1 MNAELLANLAREEQP
16 VVKKK
21 KKRTGTR
28 RLKKRLKHDE
38 IEETNIY
45 DIIDE
50 KRDLLKKREIERV
63 ARKETKKKK
72 KQSLRR
78 DKSNLRTINVGA
90 APSRKK
96 KAGGRTGGGGRR
108 YSSGSNKSGLGPSRG
123 KVVGLTLAKLIIDD
137 DDPELS
143 KALPSV
149 EELRSSDPTPLSDLP
164 VTLPLKP
171 VSFKGKVIKP
181 TIENDMDIDIDE
193 AHDVYLDT
201 ERNVAKNVAFT
212 TPSTPAEAILK
223 LNQNA
228 LVFFQLPPILPLQNT
243 NVQKARATGKNMD
256 IWNKK
261 NPNSIHRL
269 DAGKIGKLKVY
280 KSGKVK
286 IHLRES
292 SLALDISSGM
302 PSNIHEDV
310 MAIEFVNN
318 AGGVTGNLI
327 NLGPIEDRFKATTC
341 I

>member
-1 MNAELLANLAREEQP
+1 MNAELLANLARFEQP
-16 VVKKK
+16 VAKK
-21 KKRTGTR
+21 KKRKTGSR
-28 RLKKRLKHDE
+28 KLKKRAKHE
-38 IEETNIY
+38 EMEETNIY
-45 DIIDE
+45 EIIDE
-50 KRDLLKKREIERV
+50 KRDHHKKREIERL
-63 ARKETKKKK
+63 AIRETRWKK

-78 DKSNLRTINVGA
+78 DKSNLRTINVGD
-90 APSRKK
+90 APTRKK
-96 KAGGRTGGGGRR
+96 KGSGRMGGGGRR
-108 YSSGSNKSGLGPSRG
+108 SGGGGGGGDGGGGRKVLG
-123 KVVGLTLAKLIIDD
+123 VTLAKLMLDD

-171 VSFKGKVIKP
+171 VSLQGKVI
-181 TIENDMDIDIDE
+181 NSSSGDMDIDIDE
-193 AHDVYLDT
+193 AHDVYLDKEGEVT
-201 ERNVAKNVAFT
+201 KKTSLT
-212 TPSTPAEAILK
+212 TPSKTAESILK
-223 LNQNA
+223 LTRDG
-228 LVFFQLPPILPLQNT
+228 LMFFQLPPILPLQNT
-243 NVQKARATGKNMD
+243 GVQKARATGKTTD

-269 DAGKIGKLKVY
+269 DSGKIGKLRIY

-292 SLALDISSGM
+292 NLALDVSPGM

>member
-1 MNAELLANLAREEQP
+1 MNAELLANLARNEQP

-28 RLKKRLKHDE
+28 RLKKRVKHDE
-38 IEETNIY
+38 IETNIY

-63 ARKETKKKK
+63 VMKETKKKK
-72 KQSLRR
+72 IQRLRR
-78 DKSNLRTINVGA
+78 DKSNLRTINVGD
-90 APSRKK
+90 APGRKK
-96 KAGGRTGGGGRR
+96 KTTGRTGGGGRR
-108 YSSGSNKSGLGPSRG
+108 SSVGSGLGPSRG
-123 KVVGLTLAKLIIDD
+123 KVVGLTLAKLMLDD

-171 VSFKGKVIKP
+171 VLFKGKVVKP
-181 TIENDMDIDIDE
+181 SNENDMDVDIDE
-193 AHDVYLDT
+193 AHDVLLDT
-201 ERNVAKNVAFT
+201 ERTVAKNAAST

-243 NVQKARATGKNMD
+243 NVQKARATGKIMD